1 MTRLSI
7 RIDFEPSGSALGP
20 GMTQLLALIAEKGSI
35 RAAAAQIDMS
45 YRKAWLLIQDLQ
57 KTFNG
62 AVTEAVAGGAAGGGT
77 KLTAL
82 GEDILSLYRKIEEKA
97 HAAGEA
103 ELLRLAAMVQTEAPK
118 RRKGRGGK
126 R

>member
-1 MTRLSI
+1 M
-7 RIDFEPSGSALGP
+7 A
-20 GMTQLLALIAEKGSI
+20 QLLELVASKGSI
-35 RAAAAQIDMS
+35 RAAAAQMNMS
-45 YRKAWLLIQDLQ
+45 YRKAWLLIQDIQ

-62 AVTEAVAGGAAGGGT
+62 AVVEAVAGGAAGGGT

-82 GEDILSLYRKIEEKA
+82 GEEILGLY
-97 HAAGEA
+97 HALGRRAQEAGEN
-103 ELLRLAAMVQTEAPK
+103 ELARLAAMVQADAPH